1 MKSFG
6 LALWADDAVSIMY
19 AQPAGPIRTRFV
31 RSSGA
36 CYRLPCR
43 TNPKFA
49 SVMPRTQPQ
58 SPLQFHPKRA
68 SASGLECLSINVCRR
83 PRGVEQDHRWWAL
96 AFSLPVRISIHGDPD
111 QRPART
117 RRGQKKDSDG
127 GNRPASRLRLRS
139 PDATRMLSRRDHSP
153 HQANADRDEEV
164 HKRIPGSAKITT
176 GWPFPYLTTPRTPS
190 LPA

>member
-31 RSSGA
+31 RLSGA

-43 TNPKFA
+43 HESEIRICDAKNSAAISLAISSTESFGFRSGVLVN
-49 SVMPRTQPQ
+49 Q
-58 SPLQFHPKRA
+58 RA
-68 SASGLECLSINVCRR
+68 EA

-96 AFSLPVRISIHGDPD
+96 AFSLPVRISIRGDPD

-127 GNRPASRLRLRS
+127 GNRPASRLRLGS
-139 PDATRMLSRRDHSP
+139 PDATGMLSLRDHSP
-153 HQANADRDEEV
+153 HEANADRDEEA

>member
-1 MKSFG
+1 MPFQSCTPNQPG
-6 LALWADDAVSIMY
+6 QSVLGSCVYQVLVTVSH
-19 AQPAGPIRTRFV
+19 A
-31 RSSGA
+31 
-36 CYRLPCR
+36 R

-58 SPLQFHPKRA
+58 SALQFHPQRA
-68 SASGLECLSINVCRR
+68 SASGLEACQSTCAEA

-96 AFSLPVRISIHGDPD
+96 AFSLPVRISIHGHPD

-117 RRGQKKDSDG
+117 RGGQKKDSDG
-127 GNRPASRLRLRS
+127 GNRPASRIRLGS
-139 PDATRMLSRRDHSP
+139 PDATGMLSLRDHSP
-153 HQANADRDEEV
+153 HQANADRDEEA